1 MRPNRSFVRANRKIL
16 RAYCKILGAY
26 CKILGAFCK
35 ILGAYCKILGAI
47 FFTCGVFWSYI
58 KQKLRHITAPE
69 FYIQVKFQNLLPNVL
84 CLLTI
89 VD

>member
-1 MRPNRSFVRANRKIL
+1 MRPNRSFVGANR
-16 RAYCKILGAY
+16 KILGAY
-26 CKILGAFCK
+26 CKILGAYCK